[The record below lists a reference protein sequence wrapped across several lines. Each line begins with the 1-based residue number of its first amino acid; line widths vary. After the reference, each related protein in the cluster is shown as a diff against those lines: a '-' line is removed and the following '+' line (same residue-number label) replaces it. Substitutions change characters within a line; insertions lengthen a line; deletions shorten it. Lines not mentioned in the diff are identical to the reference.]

1 MDEIAHLP
9 AGIPLLERRFSRRRS
24 VGLSMVELLVA
35 LVLLSIGSLAA
46 VTMQRAAVKQND
58 LTDSRQTATW
68 LARQLIE
75 KAHVLRYADSSLATT
90 SGFVNPPAAVSPAN
104 NLNALGQY
112 SSSGLYVRK
121 WQIDSPATNVKR
133 IQVQI
138 SWNQT
143 GQTDVL
149 ILKSYLKAR

>member
-1 MDEIAHLP
+1 
-9 AGIPLLERRFSRRRS
+9 
-24 VGLSMVELLVA
+24 
-35 LVLLSIGSLAA
+35 VLLSIGSLAA
-46 VTMQRAAVKQND
+46 VTMQRAAVKKND
-58 LTDSRQTATW
+58 LTDTRQTAAW

-75 KAHVLRYADSSLATT
+75 KAHVLRYADPSLATT
-90 SGFVNPPAAVSPAN
+90 SGFVQPPSAVSPAN
-104 NLNALGQY
+104 NLNALGQN
-112 SSSGLYVRK
+112 SSSGFYVRK

-138 SWNQT
+138 TWNQT